1 MSFDLL
7 APHYRWME
15 RLCAGEKLQR
25 CRTAFLNAIPAPEH
39 ALVYGEGNGRF
50 LAALCRR
57 FPMTQVTVVEASAV
71 MITLAQARLR
81 RAGLENAAVTFVH
94 ADALEW
100 QPPAA
105 HFDLIVTCFF
115 FDCFRE
121 DQLRCLIPRIAGAAQ
136 KQAHWLVADF
146 KIADSGWRRL
156 RSRMI
161 VSFLYAFFRRVA
173 LLPARSLVPP
183 QPFLCAARFMLVQ
196 RLEQDHGLLFSDCWH
211 RGENASQAHR
221 IT

>member
-15 RLCAGEKLQR
+15 RLFAGEKLQR
-25 CRTAFLNAIPAPEH
+25 CRTAFLDAIPAPEH

-50 LAALCRR
+50 LIELCRR
-57 FPMTQVTVVEASAV
+57 FPTTQVTVVEASAV
-71 MITLAQARLR
+71 MITLAQARLQR
-81 RAGLENAAVTFVH
+81 SGLENAAVTFVH

-115 FDCFRE
+115 LDCFRE
-121 DQLRCLIPRIAGAAQ
+121 DQLRCLIPRIAGAVRMN
-136 KQAHWLVADF
+136 AHWLVADF
-146 KIADSGWRRL
+146 KIADAGWRRL
-156 RSRMI
+156 RSRLI
-161 VSFLYAFFRRVA
+161 VRLLYVFFRRVTR
-173 LLPARSLVPP
+173 LPARSLMPP
-183 QPFLCAARFMLVQ
+183 EPFLCAAEFTRAR

-211 RGENASQAHR
+211 RGENASQPHR

>member
-15 RLCAGEKLQR
+15 RLCAGERLQR
-25 CRTAFLNAIPAPEH
+25 CRTALLDAIPAPEH
-39 ALVYGEGNGRF
+39 ALIYGEGNGRF
-50 LAALCRR
+50 LIELCRR
-57 FPMTQVTVVEASAV
+57 FPTAQVTVVEASAV

-81 RAGLENAAVTFVH
+81 QAGLENAAVTFVR
-94 ADALEW
+94 ADALAW

-115 FDCFRE
+115 LDCFRQ
-121 DQLRCLIPRIAGAAQ
+121 DQLQGLIPRIAGAARME
-136 KQAHWLVADF
+136 AHWLLADF
-146 KIADSGWRRL
+146 KIADAGWRRL
-156 RSRMI
+156 RSQLI
-161 VSFLYAFFRRVA
+161 VRFLYALFRRVT

-183 QPFLCAARFMLVQ
+183 EPFLCAAGFTRVQ
-196 RLEQDHGLLFSDCWH
+196 RVEHDHGLLFSDCWRSVDH
-211 RGENASQAHR
+211 ASQSRR

>member
-25 CRTAFLNAIPAPEH
+25 CRTACLDAIPAPEH

-50 LAALCRR
+50 LIELCRR
-57 FPMTQVTVVEASAV
+57 FPTTQVTVVEASAV
-71 MITLAQARLR
+71 MITLAQTRLR

-94 ADALEW
+94 ADALQW
-100 QPPAA
+100 RPPTAA
-105 HFDLIVTCFF
+105 FDLIVTCFF
-115 FDCFRE
+115 LDCFRE
-121 DQLRCLIPRIAGAAQ
+121 DQLQRLIPRIAGAAQ
-136 KQAHWLVADF
+136 MEAHWLVADF

-161 VSFLYAFFRRVA
+161 VRLLYAFFRRVTR
-173 LLPARSLVPP
+173 LPARSLVPP
-183 QPFLCAARFMLVQ
+183 GPFLGTAGFMLVR
-196 RLEQDHGLLFSDCWH
+196 RLEQDHGLLFSECWRRVDH
-211 RGENASQAHR
+211 ASQSRR

>member
-161 VSFLYAFFRRVA
+161 VSFLYAFFRRVTR
-173 LLPARSLVPP
+173 LPARSLVLPE
-183 QPFLCAARFMLVQ
+183 PFLCAAGFTRVQ
-196 RLEQDHGLLFSDCWH
+196 RVEHDQGLLFSGCWSRVDH
-211 RGENASQAHR
+211 ASQSRR